1 MRVFLLTIGFLA
13 ACVDA
18 HRPPMTDGGGGDD
31 CEAVEHDVTVRG
43 DSDVA
48 DLPKGCWDLY
58 GKLSVNGSSITSLA
72 MLGDIRSANDIEI
85 MNTSLTGFDTKS
97 PVDVWYGEITVISN
111 SKLTDLKNLT
121 IHDGHVASV
130 RFDTNAQLATFEL
143 TGLNKVDGDVAVT
156 NNPMLTAVTL
166 KDVTSIG
173 GEVAIT
179 NNAALKTI
187 NLGAP
192 TTVNRFEVS
201 SNPVLTSIAGA
212 PSQQVLGDFIIRG
225 NKALTSITGLGG
237 LNRIRGT
244 LTIDNNAALTSL
256 SAFPTTALTIE
267 SPLIITNNGLLTD
280 LGGLSH
286 AFYIYTVNIT
296 GNGSLAYCTA
306 WEVPTCV
313 SQRPASWNVANNK
326 NTTTNCNFWCN

>member
-1 MRVFLLTIGFLA
+1 MRVLLLTIGFLA

-18 HRPPMTDGGGGDD
+18 HRPPTTTDGGTDN
-31 CEAVEHDVTVRG
+31 CEPVEHDVTVRS
-43 DSDVA
+43 DSDGT

-85 MNTSLTGFDTKS
+85 MNTSLTSFDTKS
-97 PVDVWYGEITVISN
+97 PVDVWYGAITVVSN

-121 IHDGHVASV
+121 IHDGHVASIQ
-130 RFDTNAQLATFEL
+130 FDQNAQLATFEL
-143 TGLNKVDGDVAVT
+143 GGLTKVDGDVSVT
-156 NNPMLTAVTL
+156 NNPMLTAVTI

-201 SNPVLTSIAGA
+201 SNQVLTTIAGA

-225 NKALTSITGLGG
+225 NHALTSITGLGG

-256 SAFPTTALTIE
+256 SAFPTTALTLE
-267 SPLIITNNGLLTD
+267 GSLMITNNTALTD

-286 AFYIYTVNIT
+286 AFYMYSVNIT
-296 GNGSLAYCTA
+296 GNISLAYCTA
-306 WEVPTCV
+306 W
-313 SQRPASWNVANNK
+313 
-326 NTTTNCNFWCN
+326 